1 MKPERGDSVDLK
13 TLKNLTV
20 KAETKIVLLV
30 LDGLG
35 GLPGEPGGPTALE
48 AARTPNLDALAA
60 GGVTGLVDPV
70 GVGITPGSGPGHLA
84 LFGYDPV
91 KYLIGRGV
99 LEALG
104 IDLELSPNDVAA
116 RGNFCTIDETG
127 RVTDRRAGRLT
138 TEFCTELSA
147 VLDSIRVEGAE
158 VVVRPVKEHR
168 FVVLFRE
175 QGLSDQLTESDP
187 QRLKEAPLK
196 VEARVPEAE
205 RAAGIVNAFIKQA
218 QVLLKEKH
226 PANMILLRGFAKHPN
241 LRTFQELYQLRAAA
255 VAVYP
260 MYRGLGKLVGMD
272 ALPTGP
278 SVREEFEVL
287 RGQWQAYDFFYLHV
301 KGTDSA
307 GEDGNFAGK
316 VAVIEDVD
324 REIPKL
330 VGLRPD
336 VVVVSGD
343 HSTPAALKSHSWH
356 PVPLLL
362 ASRWCR
368 PDGVQEFSERGCL
381 RGGLGRLFGKQILP
395 LALAHA
401 ERLTKFGA

>member
-1 MKPERGDSVDLK
+1 MELE
-13 TLKNLTV
+13 TLRNLAV

-35 GLPGEPGGPTALE
+35 GLPAEPGGLTALE

-60 GGVTGLVDPV
+60 RGVTGLVDPV
-70 GVGITPGSGPGHLA
+70 GVGITPGSGPGHLG

-91 KYLIGRGV
+91 KYQIGRGV

-104 IDLELSPNDVAA
+104 IDIALTPNDVAA
-116 RGNFCTIDETG
+116 RGNFCTVDQTG
-127 RVTDRRAGRLT
+127 RVTDRRAGRPT
-138 TEFCTELSA
+138 TELCIELSR
-147 VLDSIRVEGAE
+147 VLDSIKVTGAE
-158 VVVRPVKEHR
+158 VIVRPVKEHR

-175 QGLSDQLTESDP
+175 HGLSDQLTESDP
-187 QRLKEAPLK
+187 QRLGEGPLK
-196 VEARVPEAE
+196 VEAKVPEAE
-205 RAAGIVNAFIKQA
+205 RTAGIVNVFIEQA
-218 QVLLKEKH
+218 RSLLKEKH

-241 LRTFQELYQLRAAA
+241 LRTFQELYKLRAAA
-255 VAVYP
+255 IAVYP
-260 MYRGLGKLVGMD
+260 MYRGLGKLAGME

-287 RGQWQAYDFFYLHV
+287 HRHWQAYDFFYLHV
-301 KGTDSA
+301 KGTDTA
-307 GEDGNFAGK
+307 GEDGNFHAK

-324 REIPKL
+324 REIPTL
-330 VGLRPD
+330 VGLGPD

-343 HSTPAALKSHSWH
+343 HSTPATLKAHSWH

-381 RGGLGRLFGKQILP
+381 QGGLGRLFGKQILP
-395 LALAHA
+395 LVLAHA

>member
-1 MKPERGDSVDLK
+1 MPTRDE
-13 TLKNLTV
+13 
-20 KAETKIVLLV
+20 LV
-30 LDGLG
+30 
-35 GLPGEPGGPTALE
+35 AL
-48 AARTPNLDALAA
+48 ARTHPE
-60 GGVTGLVDPV
+60 LVVDKL
-70 GVGITPGSGPGHLA
+70 LA
-84 LFGYDPV
+84 LIFSLEKRVKELEDRLNKNSNNSHKPPSSDGYTKPAP
-91 KYLIGRGV
+91 KSLREKSNRPSGG
-99 LEALG
+99 
-104 IDLELSPNDVAA
+104 
-116 RGNFCTIDETG
+116 
-127 RVTDRRAGRLT
+127 GRLT
-138 TEFCTELSA
+138 TELCTELSA

-205 RAAGIVNAFIKQA
+205 RTAGIVNAFIKQA

-255 VAVYP
+255 IAVYP

-272 ALPTGP
+272 ALSTGP
-278 SVREEFEVL
+278 SVKEEFEVL
-287 RGQWQAYDFFYLHV
+287 RRQWQAYDFFYLHV

-381 RGGLGRLFGKQILP
+381 QGGLGRLFGKQILP

>member
-1 MKPERGDSVDLK
+1 MDLE
-13 TLKNLTV
+13 TLKSLAVT
-20 KAETKIVLLV
+20 AETKIVLLV

-35 GLPGEPGGPTALE
+35 GLPWEPGGPTALE
-48 AARTPNLDALAA
+48 AARTPNMDALAA

-70 GVGITPGSGPGHLA
+70 GVGITPGSGPGHLG

-91 KYLIGRGV
+91 QYQIGRGV
-99 LEALG
+99 VEALG
-104 IDLELSPNDVAA
+104 IDLELTPNDIAA
-116 RGNFCTIDETG
+116 RGNFCTVDETG

-138 TEFCTELSA
+138 TELCVELSG
-147 VLDSIRVEGAE
+147 VLDDIKVEGAK

-187 QRLKEAPLK
+187 QRLREAPLK
-196 VEARVPEAE
+196 VEAKVPEAE
-205 RAAGIVNAFIKQA
+205 RTAGIVNAFIEQA
-218 QVLLKEKH
+218 RSLLKEKH
-226 PANMILLRGFAKHPN
+226 PANMILLRGFSKHPN

-255 VAVYP
+255 IAVYP
-260 MYRGLGKLVGMD
+260 MYRGLGKLAGME
-272 ALPTGP
+272 AVATGP
-278 SVREEFEVL
+278 TVKEEFEVL
-287 RGQWQAYDFFYLHV
+287 RRHWQAYDFFYLHV
-301 KGTDSA
+301 KGTDTA
-307 GEDGNFAGK
+307 GEDGNFDAK

-324 REIPKL
+324 REIPTL
-330 VGLRPD
+330 VALRPD

-362 ASRWCR
+362 ASQSCR

-381 RGGLGRLFGKQILP
+381 QGGLGRLLGKQILP

-401 ERLTKFGA
+401 QRLTKFGA

>member
-1 MKPERGDSVDLK
+1 MHLE
-13 TLKNLTV
+13 TLKNLAI

-35 GLPGEPGGPTALE
+35 GLPREPRGPTALE

-60 GGVTGLVDPV
+60 GGVTGLMEPV
-70 GVGITPGSGPGHLA
+70 GAGITPGSGPGHLA

-104 IDLELSPNDVAA
+104 IDLDLTPNDVAA
-116 RGNFCTIDETG
+116 RGNFCTVDETG
-127 RVTDRRAGRLT
+127 RVTDRRAGRPS
-138 TEFCTELSA
+138 TELCTELSG
-147 VLDSIRVEGAE
+147 VLDNIEVDGAE
-158 VVVRPVKEHR
+158 VIVRPVKEHR

-175 QGLSDQLTESDP
+175 EGLSDQLTESDP
-187 QRLKEAPLK
+187 QRLNEVPVK
-196 VEARVPEAE
+196 VQAKVPEAE
-205 RAAGIVNAFIKQA
+205 RTAGIVNAFIEQA
-218 QVLLKEKH
+218 RVLLKARH
-226 PANMILLRGFAKHPN
+226 PANMVLLRGFSKHPN
-241 LRTFQELYQLRAAA
+241 LPTFQQLYHLRPAAI
-255 VAVYP
+255 AVYP
-260 MYRGLGKLVGMD
+260 MYRGLGKLAGME
-272 ALPTGP
+272 ALATGP
-278 SVREEFEVL
+278 TVREEFEVL
-287 RGQWQAYDFFYLHV
+287 RRHWQAYDFFYLHV
-301 KGTDSA
+301 KGTDTA

-316 VAVIEDVD
+316 VAVIEEVD
-324 REIPKL
+324 RHIPSL
-330 VGLRPD
+330 VALGPD

-381 RGGLGRLFGKQILP
+381 QGGLGHLLGKHILP